1 MGNRRL
7 RAPEILSHVKM
18 KLGSPYSER
27 QVQRDYQAI
36 LKLGWFDKVETRVSI
51 EDGLRGGV
59 VVIFEVRELPLILEV
74 KFAGLDTVPEAV
86 VMKAMRRAR
95 INLARDAV
103 YDATQVRRAAKIIQ
117 RVLALHGRPNATVKI
132 SNEFVTSQSV
142 RLTFV
147 ISD

>member
-1 MGNRRL
+1 
-7 RAPEILSHVKM
+7 M

-103 YDATQVRRAAKIIQ
+103 YDATQVRRAPCCKNNSKGSGFTRPAQCNSQDIQ
-117 RVLALHGRPNATVKI
+117 RVRYQPERPADVC
-132 SNEFVTSQSV
+132 
-142 RLTFV
+142 
-147 ISD
+147 D